1 MNSLKVLE
9 LYSGIGGMHFA
20 LKESKIPG
28 EIIVAA
34 DINTVANS
42 VYRYNFPS
50 CHLIGKNI
58 QSLTANF
65 IDKLEI
71 DVILMSP
78 PCQPFTRVGKKR
90 DINDKRSD
98 SLLSLI
104 KILPQLKSLKMILL
118 ENVTGFEVS
127 EARNLLIEELKNSF
141 TFLEFILNPSQ
152 FGIPNS
158 RERYYLLAKCC
169 SSGFV
174 EQPDKTLIT
183 DAKFLINYETKQQ
196 IIKDILEFSDDS
208 DEYSKYLVPLDVLK
222 KRIKVMDIVTKT
234 SNRSCCF
241 TKAYSRFTEGTGSVY
256 CPHDESAIEQ
266 ISEIKNICETE
277 VNLKLLEG
285 LRLRFFT
292 PKEVSRLMCFPENFE
307 FPKEITLRQKYK
319 LLGNSINVF
328 VVSKLI
334 SFMTKTA

>member
-1 MNSLKVLE
+1 MKSLKVLE

-20 LKESKIPG
+20 LKESKISG
-28 EIIVAA
+28 EIIAAA

-42 VYRYNFPS
+42 VYKYNFPN

-58 QSLTANF
+58 QSLTADF

-104 KILPQLKSLKMILL
+104 KIFPQLKSLKMVLL

-127 EARNLLIEELKNSF
+127 EARNLLTEVLKNSF
-141 TFLEFILNPSQ
+141 TFLEFILNPVQ

-158 RERYYLLAKCC
+158 RERYYLLAKRHP
-169 SSGFV
+169 SEFV
-174 EQPDKTLIT
+174 QLPYEALIT
-183 DAKFLINYETKQQ
+183 DAKLLTNYETKQQ
-196 IIKDILEFSDDS
+196 IIKDILEFNDDS
-208 DEYSKYLVPLDVLK
+208 DEYNKYLVPLDVLK

-256 CPHDESAIEQ
+256 CPHDESVIER
-266 ISEIKNICETE
+266 ISDIKNICETE
-277 VNLKLLEG
+277 VNINLLED
-285 LRLRFFT
+285 LQLRFFT
-292 PKEVSRLMCFPENFE
+292 PKEVSRLMCFPENFL
-307 FPKEITLRQKYK
+307 FPEEITLRQKYK

-334 SFMTKTA
+334 NLMTINS